1 MNRWNKIEVTPSD
14 LKRLKALYTCAA
26 EAGDESF
33 WWLGREVLTSYAKYL
48 IEYFE
53 MEYGPLEKL

>member
-1 MNRWNKIEVTPSD
+1 M
-14 LKRLKALYTCAA
+14 KRLKALYTCAA